1 MKRRWLIALIA
12 GAVIIPLIA
21 FASVRGK
28 MIQLGIDSDGSNIT
42 IAGDLRVAGTNIGL
56 TADTDLLTLAANLV
70 TVAGGIT
77 VTGNQ
82 LSSGTLTLTG
92 AALMRSTLGITG
104 VLDANS
110 TVTISV
116 LGEHKVRILSFTG
129 SKTLTAAMSGAI
141 ISNQDAATS
150 SVLTLP
156 TAVAGLTY
164 TFLDVEAAADSDL
177 WITAGA
183 SDKINGGTAQK
194 SYKCTGDAV
203 KQHVT
208 IVAIDDEL
216 WEITAENGT
225 WANDNS

>member
-1 MKRRWLIALIA
+1 MRRKWLIVLIA
-12 GAVIIPLIA
+12 GAVLIPIVA
-21 FASVRGK
+21 FASIRGQLIK
-28 MIQLGIDSDGSNIT
+28 MGINSDT
-42 IAGDLRVAGTNIGL
+42 TNIVIEGDVTTGDDVIVGDDCVITGL
-56 TADTDLLTLAANLV
+56 ATIGETLE
-70 TVAGGIT
+70 
-77 VTGNQ
+77 VTGVVD
-82 LSSGTLTLTG
+82 L
-92 AALMRSTLGITG
+92 
-104 VLDANS
+104 NS
-110 TVTISV
+110 TCTLSV
-116 LGEHKVRILSFTG
+116 LSEHKARILSFTG

-141 ISNQDAATS
+141 ISNQDAASS

-225 WANDNS
+225 WANSN